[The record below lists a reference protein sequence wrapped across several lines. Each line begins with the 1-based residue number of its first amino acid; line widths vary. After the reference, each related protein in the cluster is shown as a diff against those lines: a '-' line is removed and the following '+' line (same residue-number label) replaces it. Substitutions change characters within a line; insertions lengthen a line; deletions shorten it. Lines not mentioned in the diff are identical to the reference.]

1 MLNDSE
7 LPLRLTFTE
16 RYYFAWSKRSRVN
29 RMLFI
34 SEEYK
39 SKINILFIRFLSVSE
54 EINLHQWSDST
65 DGRVKEDTAREVR
78 VAPLRERRL
87 LLEVALDCGEV
98 LRVKHIV
105 ILLIGRLELLEVFYR
120 VVVPSFPTRPL
131 RAFKH
136 L

>member
-1 MLNDSE
+1 MSE
-7 LPLRLTFTE
+7 T
-16 RYYFAWSKRSRVN
+16 
-29 RMLFI
+29 
-34 SEEYK
+34 
-39 SKINILFIRFLSVSE
+39 
-54 EINLHQWSDST
+54 INLHQWSDST
-65 DGRVKEDTAREVR
+65 DGWVKEDSAREVR

-120 VVVPSFPTRPL
+120 VVIPSSPTRPL
-131 RAFKH
+131 RAVKH

>member
-1 MLNDSE
+1 M
-7 LPLRLTFTE
+7 
-16 RYYFAWSKRSRVN
+16 
-29 RMLFI
+29 
-34 SEEYK
+34 
-39 SKINILFIRFLSVSE
+39 

-65 DGRVKEDTAREVR
+65 DRRVKEDSAREVR

-87 LLEVALDCGEV
+87 LLEVALDCGEI

-105 ILLIGRLELLEVFYR
+105 ILLIGRLELHEVLHR
-120 VVVPSFPTRPL
+120 VIIPSSRTRPL